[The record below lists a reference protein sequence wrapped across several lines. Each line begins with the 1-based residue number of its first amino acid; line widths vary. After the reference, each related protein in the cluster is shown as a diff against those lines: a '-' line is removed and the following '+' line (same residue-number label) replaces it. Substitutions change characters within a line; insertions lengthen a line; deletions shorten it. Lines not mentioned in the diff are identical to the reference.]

1 MRRTSHQHGSL
12 KLADRRKGKVWEF
25 RWREVQ
31 ADGTEDLWT
40 EEVFLDDIRSSVN
53 ASLHTFFPVSC
64 FDRSKATRSR
74 SKPDWRI

>member
-31 ADGTEDLWT
+31 IDG
-40 EEVFLDDIRSSVN
+40 SV
-53 ASLHTFFPVSC
+53 
-64 FDRSKATRSR
+64 
-74 SKPDWRI
+74 